1 MSAGPSLL
9 AVSLRGRCPRCGEGR
24 LFDGVLDIRDRC
36 PVCDLNLGGADTGD
50 GAAAFI
56 ILIESAILVALAF
69 WVEFRFNPP
78 LWVHIVLWPALAIPG
93 AILMMRPLKA
103 FLVAQQFRNRP
114 GEMGAE

>member
-1 MSAGPSLL
+1 MVSLL
-9 AVSLRGRCPRCGEGR
+9 GRCPRCGKGPVFE
-24 LFDGVLDIRDRC
+24 GVLSIRDRC
-36 PVCDLNLGGADTGD
+36 PVCDLNMGAADTGD

-78 LWVHIVLWPALAIPG
+78 LWFHVVFWPVLAIPG
-93 AILMMRPLKA
+93 AILMMRPVKA
-103 FLVAQQFRNRP
+103 FLVAQQYRNRP